1 MAKVFSKDAR
11 LTGLDQIL
19 LVIPAAFG
27 LVFGLASFLLAP
39 GVAGFAGYAG
49 NDQFFYW
56 LGGAAV
62 LGYGVSLAV
71 GIGEASWRGVRA
83 ITIAEVVFSVVALFA
98 CLVEI
103 LGGAATGFVVLVGV
117 VAVAQLIIA
126 VVLLNE
132 HRDVP
137 TGQPDIPGGAAALGV
152 MSIAIVAATVFGAL
166 GAFLPL
172 ATTHFFG
179 YKGTED
185 FIYRVAGAATL
196 GYAVMGGFNV
206 RSRNW
211 REVRLPVLMAI
222 VFNGVSFFAA
232 LRAILQSDPL
242 LMPIIVALAT
252 FAVTAPMIY
261 AYVTIQPGD

>member
-1 MAKVFSKDAR
+1 MAA
-11 LTGLDQIL
+11 
-19 LVIPAAFG
+19 
-27 LVFGLASFLLAP
+27 
-39 GVAGFAGYAG
+39 VAGYSG

-71 GIGEASWRGVRA
+71 GIGEVSWRGVRA
-83 ITIAEVVFSVVALFA
+83 IAVAELVFSVVALFA

-103 LGGAATGFVVLVGV
+103 VGGTATGFVFLIGII
-117 VAVAQLIIA
+117 ALAQLIVA
-126 VVLLNE
+126 GALLNE
-132 HRDVP
+132 HRGVP
-137 TGQPDIPGGAAALGV
+137 GGRPDIPGGAAALGV
-152 MSIAIVAATVFGAL
+152 MAIAIVAATVFGAL

-196 GYAVMGGFNV
+196 GYAVMGVFNV

-232 LRAILQSDPL
+232 LRAILQGDPL
-242 LMPIIVALAT
+242 LMPIIVAVAT